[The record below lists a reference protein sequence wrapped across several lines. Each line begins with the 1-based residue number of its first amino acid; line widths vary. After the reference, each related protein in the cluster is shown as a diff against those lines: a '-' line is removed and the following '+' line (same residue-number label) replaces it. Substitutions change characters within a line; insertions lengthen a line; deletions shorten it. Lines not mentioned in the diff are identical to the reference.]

1 MKKLKQQFAEM
12 RKNTPKHIQWLLM
25 VVAFVVVIILL
36 ILVLG
41 NDDSKP
47 QIVAK
52 APIEINIAPDMI
64 NWGDVVVGNS
74 EKTTVKITA
83 SAPIKIVS
91 VGTESD
97 VNGFSVTDTCVGM
110 GQINDELSCNVAMSF
125 APTAALGITQ
135 VPVNIQ
141 WHDADESD
149 SMNKTS
155 KIVVTLG
162 ATLPVVEQK
171 PEPVVVPEP
180 VKQPEP
186 VAEPMVKS
194 EQIKEPE
201 IDEYEY
207 EYEEPEPVTVSSTKQ
222 NIKRELE
229 SLAPSVKFQEEPVD
243 NYVRPVETC
252 SDFAFPAYGN
262 SGKQIGWI
270 KPSGGAYKYHPFSD
284 TECNE
289 PAGTYNPDNG
299 IITDKS
305 GKKIGTDAE
314 HIGYS
319 AISSGVLPQLSNAPA
334 VKTVN
339 RAVQLDT
346 PSDSGGMLRGMDG
359 GEDIL
364 KKRDEE
370 SEFRGTSGDDTAIVA
385 SQPYDR
391 SFVLRQFKPIPAT
404 IVSDVRADADVYEKG
419 KPLPVRATVDRNV
432 YSDNGRNII
441 IPAGT
446 LMLGYVTGNLPGPY
460 KSIGRM
466 EINWYQFIRPDGV
479 EFNFNSE
486 GSQPYSGDSQGR
498 VGVPGRGSTDYIEQF
513 FMPMI
518 TAMVPAAINLIAPI
532 SDAFVNQID
541 LDNNTVVQ
549 SGTMRSSELAK
560 NEIITTWN
568 QIAQKLMVDMMDNT
582 VPPFTIAAGTR
593 ITVYSPEDL
602 IVACTDESKKCYV
615 EKYANRS
622 RGQRRFDYN
631 SVMDKVTVDR
641 SGSDWVGQARS
652 FNMTDYCEQD
662 SKDLWRVKAECTGN
676 QCGGYDYRSLKT
688 FCESLNYQS
697 KTQIQQDAYHQ
708 SEVKKYQDTYGTEG
722 DRTEEQQAAYDE
734 MIGITYDDEGYV
746 VNPFDTPVADE
757 VAPAEEVLT
766 CLDGSMP
773 DANGCCA
780 GEIFTDMGEMGF
792 NCCPEGGGDCFPPIV
807 VNAE

>member
-25 VVAFVVVIILL
+25 AVAFVVVIILL

-41 NDDSKP
+41 NDDSEP

-162 ATLPVVEQK
+162 ATLPVVEKK

-180 VKQPEP
+180 VKQPEL

-207 EYEEPEPVTVSSTKQ
+207 EEPEPVKVSSTKQ

-319 AISSGVLPQLSNAPA
+319 AISSGALPQLSNAPA

-339 RAVQLDT
+339 RAVQSDT
-346 PSDSGGMLRGMDG
+346 PSKSGGMLRGMDAMAG

-364 KKRDEE
+364 KKRAEE
-370 SEFRGTSGDDTAIVA
+370 DIDYTSSGSSVT
-385 SQPYDR
+385 SSKQYDR
-391 SFVLRQFKPIPAT
+391 QFVLRQFKPIPAT
-404 IVSDVRADADVYEKG
+404 IVSDVRADPEALKNNR
-419 KPLPVRATVDRNV
+419 LPVRATVDRNV
-432 YSDNGRNII
+432 YSDNGRNVI

-446 LMLGYVTGNLPGPY
+446 LLMGYVDGTLPGPY
-460 KSIGRM
+460 TTIGRM
-466 EINWYQFIRPDGV
+466 DIKWYQFILPNGV
-479 EFNFNSE
+479 EFNFDERSI
-486 GSQPYSGDSQGR
+486 PFSGDAQGR
-498 VGVPGRGSTDYIEQF
+498 SGIPGYGSTDYLEQF
-513 FMPMI
+513 FMPML
-518 TAMVPAAINLIAPI
+518 TAVVPAAVNLIAPI

-549 SGTMRSSELAK
+549 SGTMRSSEMAK

-593 ITVYSPEDL
+593 ITVYSPVDL
-602 IVACTDESKKCYV
+602 IASCGGGDKKCSLGYG
-615 EKYANRS
+615 KNPRL
-622 RGQRRFDYN
+622 
-631 SVMDKVTVDR
+631 DKWEHSTKIDETD
-641 SGSDWVGQARS
+641 GSWVGQVRS
-652 FNMTDYCEQD
+652 FNIGQYCIDKNGKRTADDACQD
-662 SKDLWRVKAECTGN
+662 PRN
-676 QCGGYDYRSLKT
+676 CGGYDYRTVLMY
-688 FCESLNYQS
+688 CESTNYQS
-697 KTQIQQDAYHQ
+697 KTQIKQDAYHQ

-722 DRTEEQQAAYDE
+722 DRTEEQQVAYDE

-757 VAPAEEVLT
+757 VAPTEEVLT